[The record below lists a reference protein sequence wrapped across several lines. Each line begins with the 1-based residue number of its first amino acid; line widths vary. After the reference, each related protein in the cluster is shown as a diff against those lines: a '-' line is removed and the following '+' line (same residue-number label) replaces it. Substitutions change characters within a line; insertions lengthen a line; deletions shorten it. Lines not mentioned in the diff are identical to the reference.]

1 MAHLQQ
7 CDCSCASGERRETIL
22 PWVIGEV
29 EIALHDKQ
37 GDEPFAMLVAELGHV
52 FMGMSDDGF
61 GFVRMS
67 YVMVEPLLKV
77 GEVGLDFYVV
87 VVGLQPS
94 LHEPCLA
101 GWSWHDCDRVGRH
114 HPLQIACHI
123 VSLKCHDE
131 FVVEMLTDGELLCLP
146 LWVLRVDY
154 THIAQGDGRRID
166 ARNRSGCVSVRCL
179 LPAR

>member
-87 VVGLQPS
+87 VPQELDLQP
-94 LHEPCLA
+94 A
-101 GWSWHDCDRVGRH
+101 NGIG
-114 HPLQIACHI
+114 
-123 VSLKCHDE
+123 
-131 FVVEMLTDGELLCLP
+131 
-146 LWVLRVDY
+146 
-154 THIAQGDGRRID
+154 
-166 ARNRSGCVSVRCL
+166 
-179 LPAR
+179 